1 MVPVLLLFAA
11 MFTMIVTLGL
21 LFLYHLRDHEKEQV
35 EAEEFAQKL
44 LTRLQHMIEE
54 TLRDGE
60 GPE

>member
-11 MFTMIVTLGL
+11 MFIMIVTLGL
-21 LFLYHLRDHEKEQV
+21 LFLTHLRDHEKEEI

-44 LTRLQHMIEE
+44 LTRLQNMIEE
-54 TLRDGE
+54 KLNDE